1 MQDSSSYQTF
11 RAVRDYLNQAVVDF
25 FTLENVDMDS
35 STDDSTSNFNVI
47 VQTLEQVGS
56 GYFVKAF
63 KLCSCDFGVPQRRVR
78 LFFVGLNKETQDEK
92 SFHRIEEWL
101 KLFQLKTQTP
111 DMTLALAMLHT
122 WYVFLNLEVLFLS
135 FDFELWTVSQ
145 VLLHLSFSIYLFLSP

>member
-35 STDDSTSNFNVI
+35 STDDSTSNSNVI

-56 GYFVKAF
+56 GYFVKVF

-122 WYVFLNLEVLFLS
+122 WYVFLKFFIFLS

>member
-56 GYFVKAF
+56 GYFVKVF

-122 WYVFLNLEVLFLS
+122 WYVFLKFFIFLS
-135 FDFELWTVSQ
+135 FDFEL
-145 VLLHLSFSIYLFLSP
+145 